1 MHKLNQKGSVIIF
14 LTLGFALL
22 GTFIGFA
29 LDFGRAYLEKARI
42 ARLVDGAA
50 LAAAKVLKGQVGLED
65 AATRAAC
72 DSMTMD
78 GASVV
83 FSGGNTCAGTTGS
96 LSVSVNYVQHP
107 APGGVDLWY
116 VKVQANEPVATTFLR
131 FLGWLTPG
139 DYSTINVS
147 AMAEA
152 GPERPIDLMLVLDRS
167 GSMQTNDGSGT
178 PKSTALKTATSTF
191 LDNFNSSDD
200 HIGMTS
206 FGYRGCAGPTL
217 SGDANTD
224 GDCSAD
230 KALGS
235 PISDIKTAVNSLV
248 SNGSTNTMEGFRVA
262 KTQITNAINDPTR
275 SATRKAV
282 LLITDG
288 RPTSSRRFTDSECH
302 QDPITNSTMND
313 PAVSGTFTTGCIFS
327 VFTGAL
333 SQNSQ
338 NLIYY
343 NPINAANFGVN
354 WVTGTNGAT
363 YYQHFVQFA
372 RQTAVD
378 EANAIKNLASKSV
391 LIYVI
396 AIGTIDNGYPGNSLD
411 FNAKCF
417 LGRLANDPNTVSTN
431 CPNVF
436 TTGDNDSYPDLQP
449 CKADPSSCIDNTQQ
463 KGRMFTIDMNGNVKQ
478 QLDDVFAQVAVLLKL
493 RLTI

>member
-14 LTLGFALL
+14 LTLSFALL

-50 LAAAKVLKGQVGLED
+50 LAAAKVLKGQVGLQD

-96 LSVSVNYVQHP
+96 LSVSVNYVQRP
-107 APGGVDLWY
+107 ASGGVDIMY
-116 VKVQANEPVATTFLR
+116 VQVQGNEPVATTFLR

-167 GSMQTNDGSGT
+167 GSMNIVDGSGT
-178 PKSTALKTATSTF
+178 LKLVALKTATNAF
-191 LDNFNSSDD
+191 LDSNFSSDD

-206 FGYRGCAGPTL
+206 FGYRGCGGA
-217 SGDANTD
+217 SGTDLIID
-224 GDCSAD
+224 GDCTAD
-230 KALGS
+230 KPLGS
-235 PISDIKTAVNSLV
+235 SINSIKTAVSNLNAN
-248 SNGSTNTMEGFRVA
+248 NGSTNTMEGLRTA
-262 KTQITNAINDPTR
+262 KTEITTAINDSTR
-275 SATRKAV
+275 ASTRKAV

-288 RPTSSRRFTDSECH
+288 RPTSTRRFNDADCKK
-302 QDPITNSTMND
+302 DPIDNTDLS
-313 PAVSGTFTTGCIFS
+313 SGSPTPVTGSFPNGCVHS
-327 VFTGAL
+327 VFTNGKDDMYWNPL
-333 SQNSQ
+333 SSFGPGNRLAPAQRYLNS
-338 NLIYY
+338 
-343 NPINAANFGVN
+343 VR
-354 WVTGTNGAT
+354 
-363 YYQHFVQFA
+363 FA
-372 RQTAVD
+372 RTTAVS
-378 EANAIKNLASKSV
+378 EADTIKNLASKSV
-391 LIYVI
+391 LVYVI
-396 AIGTIDNGYPGNSLD
+396 AIGRVEAIWGNSLD
-411 FNAKCF
+411 DNAKCL
-417 LGRLANDPNTVSTN
+417 LGRIANDPNTVTAS

-436 TTGDNDSYPDLQP
+436 TTADNDTYPDLLP
-449 CKADPSSCIDNTQQ
+449 CKADPTSCIDNTQQ
-463 KGRMFTIDMNGNVKQ
+463 KGRVFTIDLSGNVQQ
-478 QLDDVFAQVAVLLKL
+478 QLDAVFKEVALLLKL

>member
-1 MHKLNQKGSVIIF
+1 MRKLNQKGSVLIF
-14 LTLGFALL
+14 LTLSFALL

-29 LDFGRAYLEKARI
+29 LDFGRAYLEKARV

-96 LSVSVNYVQHP
+96 KLSVSVNYVQHP
-107 APGGVDLWY
+107 APGGVDLTY
-116 VKVQANEPVATTFLR
+116 VRVQGNEPVATTFLR
-131 FLGWLTPG
+131 FLSWLVPG
-139 DYSTINVS
+139 DYSTVNVR

-167 GSMQTNDGSGT
+167 FSMNSVDGSNQ
-178 PKSTALKTATSTF
+178 PKITSLKTATNTF
-191 LDNFNSSDD
+191 LDSNFSSDD

-206 FGYRGCAGPTL
+206 FGYRGCAGATPT
-217 SGDANTD
+217 GDSSAS
-224 GDCSAD
+224 GDCSPD

-235 PISDIKTAVNSLV
+235 TISSIKTAVNSMV
-248 SNGSTNTMEGFRVA
+248 ANGSTNTMEGLRIA
-262 KTQITNAINDPTR
+262 RTQITNAINDSTR
-275 SATRKAV
+275 SATRKAI

-288 RPTSSRRFTDSECH
+288 RPTSSRRFSNTDCH
-302 QDPITNSTMND
+302 TDPYGSTIN
-313 PAVSGTFTTGCIFS
+313 PAIAATFPNGCIHS
-327 VFTGAL
+327 VFTNGKD
-333 SQNSQ
+333 QV
-338 NLIYY
+338 YW
-343 NPINAANFGVN
+343 NPIDTSNFII
-354 WVTGTNGAT
+354 TNQVSGPNGPT
-363 YYQHFVQFA
+363 YYKHFVQYS

-378 EANAIKNLASKSV
+378 EANAIRNLASKSV

-396 AIGTIDNGYPGNSLD
+396 VIGKEDPIWGNSVD
-411 FNAKCF
+411 DNTKCL
-417 LGRLANDPNTVSTN
+417 LGRIANDPNTVSAR

-436 TTGDNDSYPDLQP
+436 TTADGDNYPDLQP
-449 CKADPSSCIDNTQQ
+449 CKADPSSCIDSTQQ